1 MNRFQYH
8 ACQSKTSS
16 AITIRVLGRGTATDG
31 PFVVESRISADRDPG
46 YGATAKM
53 LGEAA
58 MCLVCD
64 RIDSPLE
71 GGILTPAAAIGD
83 PLADGLRRAGLV
95 VEVSEWDPGQT

>member
-1 MNRFQYH
+1 M
-8 ACQSKTSS
+8 
-16 AITIRVLGRGTATDG
+16 LGRGTATDG
-31 PFVVESRISADRDPG
+31 PFVVESRISADQDPG

-58 MCLVCD
+58 LCLVCD

-83 PLADGLRRAGLV
+83 PLADGLRRGVAPV
-95 VEVSEWDPGQT
+95 VDWVDVLGPRLDARFGDAL